1 MFRESSCGLLNVLRI
16 FREGSG
22 KVKGKFRE
30 GMFLNLRK
38 WFNNKKDF
46 PYLVSDWGGHI
57 GVNKFSLHFWMI
69 QRMSAELK

>member
-46 PYLVSDWGGHI
+46 LYLVSDWG
-57 GVNKFSLHFWMI
+57 VT
-69 QRMSAELK
+69 